1 MNEKKYQNICLNN
14 KVCCS
19 FSTTDFIIDN
29 FTFNNFKLRY
39 IIYFIINPYIQMKK
53 IIYIFLLILLTI
65 ILSSCWNKETTRNNI
80 HKIEIETEEKTEKT
94 LVKIWVLAP
103 LSWWASSYW
112 KDAVNTYQKSLDE
125 YKKQNNKI
133 DVELIIEDSKCN
145 WKDSISAVQ
154 KLINIDKVAFILGW
168 ICSSETIAAWK
179 IAENKK
185 IIMLSPVSSSPEISE
200 MWDYIYRYWNDAHAG
215 SSLSNYLNTKY
226 KNITL
231 IVENTD
237 YAKALANKLKKLYEW
252 KIALEINFDS
262 NEKDFLIIANN
273 VNKTESEA
281 LILLNQT
288 ESSVISIIKS
298 LKTKWLVEKYKKE
311 NIIWAYFFSSALIK
325 KALWKKYMNWFIQV
339 NIDSE
344 SSVVPKWLVFI
355 EELKK
360 EYEIY
365 FNENMMYLEKEW
377 IDFMLESIK
386 KWITSSEWLKLELD
400 SITKENPRQWY
411 FWEYYIDDKWDA
423 VGLKYSIEKIISGGI
438 QKLSY

>member
-1 MNEKKYQNICLNN
+1 
-14 KVCCS
+14 
-19 FSTTDFIIDN
+19 
-29 FTFNNFKLRY
+29 
-39 IIYFIINPYIQMKK
+39 MKK
-53 IIYIFLLILLTI
+53 TLYVFILILTTI
-65 ILSSCWNKETTRNNI
+65 IISSCWNNKTDIKNTSDNDI
-80 HKIEIETEEKTEKT
+80 KIEKK

-125 YKKQNNKI
+125 YKKQNNDI

-154 KLINIDKVAFILGW
+154 KLINIDKVDFILGW
-168 ICSSETIAAWK
+168 VCSSETIAAWK

-185 IIMLSPVSSSPEISE
+185 IVMLSPISSSPEISE
-200 MWDYIYRYWNDAHAG
+200 MWEYIYRYWNDAHAG

-237 YAKALANKLKKLYEW
+237 YAKALANKLKELYQWE
-252 KIALEINFDS
+252 IALEINFDS
-262 NEKDFLIIANN
+262 NEKDFWIIANN

-298 LKTKWLVEKYKKE
+298 FEAKWLIEKYKKE
-311 NIIWAYFFSSALIK
+311 NIIGAYFLSSTQTK
-325 KALWKKYMNWFIQV
+325 EALWEEYMEWFIQV
-339 NIDSE
+339 NIDFGDL
-344 SSVVPKWLVFI
+344 VIPKWLAFI

-365 FNENMMYLEKEW
+365 FDENFMYLEKEG

-386 KWITSSEWLKLELD
+386 KWITDSEWLKVELD

-411 FWEYYIDDKWDA
+411 FWEYYIDSKWDA
-423 VGLKYSIEKIISGGI
+423 IGLKYTIEQIVEWGI
-438 QKLSY
+438 KKLSY